1 MMIIDRPPESME
13 LVANSRA
20 IRIAASAGTLV
31 DIFDESVRRYPE
43 RPALESFGTRMTY
56 VQLAANAAA
65 AMTMAMA
72 MVACFMMASARAAR
86 RWRRA
91 ARRR

>member
-31 DIFDESVRRYPE
+31 IS
-43 RPALESFGTRMTY
+43 
-56 VQLAANAAA
+56 
-65 AMTMAMA
+65 
-72 MVACFMMASARAAR
+72 ACQAGV
-86 RWRRA
+86 
-91 ARRR
+91 